1 MVRWWEELWEF
12 YFMLSFAIGGE
23 EMEAGMDLWTAV
35 GNECLIHALRI
46 LQKETALTCDEINAV
61 VQLTTTAAK
70 LEEINLLWAAQ
81 NRSVAAGGMGQL
93 FSQQQAKS

>member
-1 MVRWWEELWEF
+1 
-12 YFMLSFAIGGE
+12 MLSFAIGGE

-35 GNECLIHALRI
+35 GNECLIHALWI

>member
-1 MVRWWEELWEF
+1 
-12 YFMLSFAIGGE
+12 
-23 EMEAGMDLWTAV
+23 MEAGMDLWTAV

-46 LQKETALTCDEINAV
+46 LQKGTALTCGEINAV
-61 VQLTTTAAK
+61 VRLTTAAAK

>member
-70 LEEINLLWAAQ
+70 LEEINLLWAAARKRKEY
-81 NRSVAAGGMGQL
+81 NNGKR
-93 FSQQQAKS
+93 KSSLPG

>member
-1 MVRWWEELWEF
+1 
-12 YFMLSFAIGGE
+12 MLSFAIGGE

-35 GNECLIHALRI
+35 GNECLAHALRI

>member
-1 MVRWWEELWEF
+1 
-12 YFMLSFAIGGE
+12 
-23 EMEAGMDLWTAV
+23 MDLWTAV

-46 LQKETALTCDEINAV
+46 LQKGTALTCDEINTV

-93 FSQQQAKS
+93 FSQQ

>member
-1 MVRWWEELWEF
+1 
-12 YFMLSFAIGGE
+12 MLSFAIGGE

-81 NRSVAAGGMGQL
+81 NRSVAAGGGKK
-93 FSQQQAKS
+93 AKGV